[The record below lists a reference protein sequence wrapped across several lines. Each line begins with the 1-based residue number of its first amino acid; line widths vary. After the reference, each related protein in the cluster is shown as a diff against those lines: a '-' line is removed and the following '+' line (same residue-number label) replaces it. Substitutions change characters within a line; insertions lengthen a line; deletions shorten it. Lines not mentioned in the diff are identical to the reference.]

1 MLRSEFFISAM
12 KAGMFKKLNWVISAF
27 AKVAEGENDWK
38 KKPYAGR
45 IVQHHTGTY
54 FINEQSEMVKLEDT
68 SDNSAPYKFKDKLTI
83 KSGDIPNYDG
93 PELET
98 TYGNLICNWLILV
111 HPFGNKIPYVKDKF
125 DLGGIES
132 IILKR
137 LKDNPKPGDPWDDK
151 EIYVRDYLKYVMAMD
166 YLPGMT
172 QLCVWGAT
180 EKTILPPPGIAEF
193 KAKLLKENEG
203 HLHELATIAKIDAQ
217 LVEYDAEWLKGDP
230 GENFLLGSK
239 ARKVVRKKK
248 HLMHG
253 AEVGMVENAVT
264 GTLIANSLS
273 EGWDISKFPEM
284 NTSLRSGS
292 FDRGAQTAFG
302 GVTVKW
308 LLRASNN
315 LRITERD
322 CGSKIGVWLDV
333 RSPADYKYLIGRT
346 AIDDE
351 SGDKQTL
358 VTDES
363 VAGAY
368 LGKRIQ
374 VRSPMYCTLS
384 HTDYCVACLG
394 EKLSVNPYGL
404 STAISEVGSTF
415 LSIFMKK
422 MHGTQLATADAV
434 LEDIFS

>member
-1 MLRSEFFISAM
+1 
-12 KAGMFKKLNWVISAF
+12 
-27 AKVAEGENDWK
+27 
-38 KKPYAGR
+38 
-45 IVQHHTGTY
+45 
-54 FINEQSEMVKLEDT
+54 
-68 SDNSAPYKFKDKLTI
+68 
-83 KSGDIPNYDG
+83 
-93 PELET
+93 
-98 TYGNLICNWLILV
+98 
-111 HPFGNKIPYVKDKF
+111 
-125 DLGGIES
+125 
-132 IILKR
+132 
-137 LKDNPKPGDPWDDK
+137 
-151 EIYVRDYLKYVMAMD
+151 
-166 YLPGMT
+166 
-172 QLCVWGAT
+172 
-180 EKTILPPPGIAEF
+180 
-193 KAKLLKENEG
+193 
-203 HLHELATIAKIDAQ
+203 
-217 LVEYDAEWLKGDP
+217 
-230 GENFLLGSK
+230 
-239 ARKVVRKKK
+239 
-248 HLMHG
+248 
-253 AEVGMVENAVT
+253 MVENAVT

-315 LRITERD
+315 LRITEKD
-322 CGSKIGVWLDV
+322 CGSRIGVWLDV

-374 VRSPMYCTLS
+374 VRSPMYCALS
-384 HTDYCVACLG
+384 HTDYCATCLG